1 MWPSFVGVGMDK
13 SGQALEFPPPGAFP
27 KTSLLPVQADGL
39 FVEMGPKPLLY
50 RELQGKKI
58 KRDAPSPRL
67 LSLGLG
73 LHSPILPHLP
83 SFLGVTAK
91 VREVARAGAGELED
105 VKTWGTVHKGK
116 IWACRL
122 LCDLSVSPSF
132 TRMIKVLRQKR
143 GSNAD
148 TGNPYGLCLA
158 LEHTIQLAMGP
169 KLPSPQKKSH
179 YMRYTADRIL
189 WPFLKEDDARSGTKK
204 TSSGPGDHLVLRM
217 DRTVTCLSPQH
228 LGGGSRRMNSKPF
241 LTAYKIQYSIS

>member
-91 VREVARAGAGELED
+91 VREVAGAGAGELED
-105 VKTWGTVHKGK
+105 VQTWGTVHKGK

-169 KLPSPQKKSH
+169 KMPSPQKKSH
-179 YMRYTADRIL
+179 YMSYTADGIL
-189 WPFLKEDDARSGTKK
+189 WPFLKEDGARSGTKK

-217 DRTVTCLSPQH
+217 D
-228 LGGGSRRMNSKPF
+228 
-241 LTAYKIQYSIS
+241 